1 MWRKKEV
8 YLQVLWCLNI
18 TVSMF
23 SCFLKMLKPIFSLY
37 YCRMSKMDLWFIYV
51 KKLYSTKL
59 SLLSAAEMGFFTKII
74 YYWTKVDLQIC
85 YLKKNPRM
93 IKEKS
98 KNQVSGIQS
107 LLGILPS
114 LWQACHT
121 CRCISNGTQ
130 CVKAI

>member
-1 MWRKKEV
+1 
-8 YLQVLWCLNI
+8 
-18 TVSMF
+18 
-23 SCFLKMLKPIFSLY
+23 
-37 YCRMSKMDLWFIYV
+37 MDLWFIYV

-59 SLLSAAEMGFFTKII
+59 SLLTEKGNFAVSCRNGVFHQNNLLPNQSGFAN
-74 YYWTKVDLQIC
+74 LL
-85 YLKKNPRM
+85 LKKNPRM

-107 LLGILPS
+107 LLGIFPS

>member
-1 MWRKKEV
+1 
-8 YLQVLWCLNI
+8 
-18 TVSMF
+18 
-23 SCFLKMLKPIFSLY
+23 
-37 YCRMSKMDLWFIYV
+37 MDLWFIYV

-59 SLLSAAEMGFFTKII
+59 SLLKEKGDFCCQLQKWGFSPKSITEPK
-74 YYWTKVDLQIC
+74 WIC
-85 YLKKNPRM
+85 KFAIKKKNPRM

-107 LLGILPS
+107 LLGIFPS